1 MSQSI
6 TLSRSF
12 SNADSFLAAQR
23 ELYREYRRTH
33 KLDAA
38 AEAKYVANVKDAAT
52 CIDVTHNSFWVFGNT
67 APTSDSYVSFVVLRR
82 IKNAIRRC
90 IIAVKVNRAAN
101 IAVVDNKPQEAE
113 NRCLSCKHRGQT
125 EINDVAC
132 CNLCGENGLDFYRAE
147 EEPEDIGEAYD
158 ASWRELDET
167 GIDEF
172 FAAQEK
178 TKVASVVV
186 DEPMGI
192 CPVCHKL
199 VSLEWHDH
207 ADEAGQL
214 DETGE

>member
-12 SNADSFLAAQR
+12 SNAESFLAAQR

-67 APTSDSYVSFVVLRR
+67 APTEDSYVSFVVLRR

-101 IAVVDNKPQEAE
+101 V
-113 NRCLSCKHRGQT
+113 
-125 EINDVAC
+125 VAC
-132 CNLCGENGLDFYRAE
+132 
-147 EEPEDIGEAYD
+147 
-158 ASWRELDET
+158 ET
-167 GIDEF
+167 E
-172 FAAQEK
+172 
-178 TKVASVVV
+178 
-186 DEPMGI
+186 GI
-192 CPVCHKL
+192 CPVCNKL

>member
-38 AEAKYVANVKDAAT
+38 AEAKYVANVKDAAA
-52 CIDVTHNSFWVFGNT
+52 CIDATHNSFWVFGKV
-67 APTSDSYVSFVVLRR
+67 APTSESYVSFVVLRKVKNQ
-82 IKNAIRRC
+82 IKRW
-90 IIAVKVNRAAN
+90 IIAIKVNRVAS
-101 IAVVDNKPQEAE
+101 VVVEESPEA
-113 NRCLSCKHRGQT
+113 
-125 EINDVAC
+125 
-132 CNLCGENGLDFYRAE
+132 F
-147 EEPEDIGEAYD
+147 D
-158 ASWRELDET
+158 AHWREGDET

-178 TKVASVVV
+178 TKAAI